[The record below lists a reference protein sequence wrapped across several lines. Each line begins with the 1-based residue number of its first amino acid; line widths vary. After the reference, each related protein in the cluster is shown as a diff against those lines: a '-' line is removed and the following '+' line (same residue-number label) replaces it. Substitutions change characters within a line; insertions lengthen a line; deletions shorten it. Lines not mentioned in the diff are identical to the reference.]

1 MGIVTMENGCGPRA
15 TGSYATGAGKALNR
29 RVELPRL

>member
-15 TGSYATGAGKALNR
+15 TGSRKRGFARGNIDMT
-29 RVELPRL
+29 